1 MGHVFEIRNDGAGR
15 GHARRVLVVGD
26 LVDLEAVA
34 LLGVGDAE
42 VGPLDHVG
50 YREERVVHL
59 ERLEDALA
67 DKLLPRLARLQ
78 LDQVA
83 GRGVHHV
90 VVEEGRPRRLL
101 GLHVPQLV
109 EELLARVGRLV
120 PDRVVAGD
128 ARPVGEHVA
137 QSHGRVQG
145 VVVELDR
152 RDGVADGLVPGE
164 LPLFNEETRGDGREE
179 LRVRRDLVERVRGE
193 GELLAV
199 VAVAVALRED
209 ELVADDDAHTDG
221 GDVPVLQGPG
231 HPGIEVLELGG
242 RVALGG
248 LGLNELDR
256 GQYEDNR
263 CDKQRFPKH
272 FHGAFPSAER
282 YNARASI
289 RASMPGCQA
298 GFFSWSCRR

>member
-120 PDRVVAGD
+120 PDRVVPGD
-128 ARPVGEHVA
+128 ARAVGEHVA
-137 QSHGRVQG
+137 QRHGRVQG
-145 VVVELDR
+145 VVGEPDR
-152 RDGVADGLVPGE
+152 WDGLADRLVPGQ
-164 LPLFNEETRGDGREE
+164 LPLLDEETRGDGSEE
-179 LRVRRDLVERVRGE
+179 LRVRRDLVERVRSE
-193 GELLAV
+193 GELLPV
-199 VAVAVALRED
+199 VAVAVAFRED
-209 ELVADDDAHTDG
+209 ELVADDDSDADRGH
-221 GDVPVLQGPG
+221 VPVLERPG
-231 HPGIEVLELGG
+231 HPGVEVLELRRGIGVRSLG
-242 RVALGG
+242 RETTGESEG
-248 LGLNELDR
+248 E
-256 GQYEDNR
+256 
-263 CDKQRFPKH
+263 
-272 FHGAFPSAER
+272 ER
-282 YNARASI
+282 DEQGARAI
-289 RASMPGCQA
+289 ADA
-298 GFFSWSCRR
+298 RRLLADHLHGVSSSF